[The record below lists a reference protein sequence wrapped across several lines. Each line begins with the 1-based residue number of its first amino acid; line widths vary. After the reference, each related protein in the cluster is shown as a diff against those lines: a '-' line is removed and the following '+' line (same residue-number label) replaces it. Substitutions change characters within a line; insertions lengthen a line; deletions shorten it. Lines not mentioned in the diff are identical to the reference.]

1 MKKRKLRADLIE
13 GRFEMKNYEISK
25 AIKFLAL
32 LGALM
37 LAVQVLKGDLS
48 LVLIISHVG
57 G

>member
-13 GRFEMKNYEISK
+13 GRFELKNYEIGK

-37 LAVQVLKGDLS
+37 LAAQVLTGDLS